1 MDTALPS
8 AVFPV
13 PGIPRRHV
21 WWPADPRQIYR
32 RFGLA
37 VPTFSLS
44 VLLCI
49 GLVGAVVAGVAW
61 GAVVIPIHVVVG
73 VISNHLGLTSV
84 VPTWTT
90 AQDAIV
96 WQVRFPRVLG
106 AALAGSAL
114 ATSGALFQ
122 GLFRNPMADPFVLGI
137 SSGAAFGAT
146 LALLV
151 GPAAGLAAV
160 GILAPTAAGL
170 QAMFV
175 PAAGAVGAVATACV
189 GFRRSRRGAGFLL
202 TDLLL
207 AGFAVGSMLTAAT
220 TAVLVLNDQMG
231 VRIRLVFSWLAG
243 GIAVNGWGHL
253 AVAAPV
259 VLVGLFVAYALAHW
273 LDPLV
278 LGEAGAASVGV
289 PVAMTIRVTLATGAI
304 LSASAVTLGGLI
316 GFVGLL
322 VPHMLRRLTGP
333 SNRRLVPACAFGGG
347 AFLVTADLLAR
358 FVLAPVELPV
368 GILTAMVGGPAFL
381 AILRRARRAS

>member
-1 MDTALPS
+1 MDRALPS
-8 AVFPV
+8 PVFP
-13 PGIPRRHV
+13 GSDTARRHIS
-21 WWPADPRQIYR
+21 WPTRPIQILR
-32 RFGLA
+32 RLGLA
-37 VPTFSLS
+37 FPTVSL
-44 VLLCI
+44 VVALCT

-61 GAVVIPIHVVVG
+61 GAVVIPTHVVVG
-73 VISNHLGLTSV
+73 VISNHLGLTTLAS
-84 VPTWTT
+84 TWSP

-151 GPAAGLAAV
+151 GPAAGFAAV
-160 GILAPTAAGL
+160 GFLAPTAAGV

-175 PAAGAVGAVATACV
+175 PAAGAVGAVATAFV
-189 GFRRSRRGAGFLL
+189 VFRISRRGAGFLL

-220 TAVLVLNDQMG
+220 TAVLVLNDQMA
-231 VRIRLVFSWLAG
+231 VRLRLVFSWLAG

-259 VLVGLFVAYALAHW
+259 VLVGLGVAYALAHW

-304 LSASAVTLGGLI
+304 LAASAVTLGGLI

-333 SNRRLVPACAFGGG
+333 SNRRLLPACAFGGG

-358 FVLAPVELPV
+358 YVLAPVELPV

-381 AILRRARRAS
+381 VILHRARRAS

>member
-1 MDTALPS
+1 MARALPS
-8 AVFPV
+8 PQFGVTGAA
-13 PGIPRRHV
+13 RRHV
-21 WWPADPRQIYR
+21 SWPTLPGRQLR
-32 RFGLA
+32 DLGLA
-37 VPTFSLS
+37 FPTASL
-44 VLLCI
+44 VFLLGI

-61 GAVVIPIHVVVG
+61 GAVVIPPHVVVG

-96 WQVRFPRVLG
+96 WQVRFPRVIG

-151 GPAAGLAAV
+151 GPAAGFAAV

-175 PAAGAVGAVATACV
+175 PAAGAVGAVVTAFV
-189 GFRRSRRGAGFLL
+189 VFRTSRRGAGFLL

-220 TAVLVLNDQMG
+220 TALLVLNDQMA
-231 VRIRLVFSWLAG
+231 VRVRLVFSWLAG
-243 GIAVNGWGHL
+243 GIAVNGWWHL
-253 AVAAPV
+253 AVVAPV
-259 VLVGLFVAYALAHW
+259 VLVGLVVAYALAHW

-289 PVAMTIRVTLATGAI
+289 PVAMTIRVTLATGAV
-304 LSASAVTLGGLI
+304 LAASAVTLGGLI

-322 VPHMLRRLTGP
+322 VPHTLRRLTGP
-333 SNRRLVPACAFGGG
+333 SHRRLLPACAFGGG
-347 AFLVTADLLAR
+347 AFLVIADLLAR

-381 AILRRARRAS
+381 VILRHARRAS

>member
-1 MDTALPS
+1 MERALP
-8 AVFPV
+8 P
-13 PGIPRRHV
+13 PT
-21 WWPADPRQIYR
+21 
-32 RFGLA
+32 LA
-37 VPTFSLS
+37 VPGTIRWPRNGWIPTLGLNV
-44 VLLCI
+44 VLACALGVAI
-49 GLVGAVVAGVAW
+49 VAGVGW
-61 GAVVIPIHVVVG
+61 GTVPIAPSLVARVIV
-73 VISNHLGLTSV
+73 SHLGVSAIAV
-84 VPTWTT
+84 DWTV

-96 WQVRFPRVLG
+96 WQVRLPRVIG
-106 AALAGSAL
+106 AVLAGAAL

-146 LALLV
+146 IALLI
-151 GPAAGLAAV
+151 GPAAALAAV
-160 GILAPTAAGL
+160 GIVAPTAAAV
-170 QAMFV
+170 QAMVV
-175 PAAGAVGAVATACV
+175 PTTGAIGAVATAFV
-189 GFRRSRRGAGFLL
+189 VFRIARRGAGFVL

-220 TAVLVLNDQMG
+220 TAVLVLNDQMA
-231 VRIRLVFSWLAG
+231 VRLRLVFSWLAG

-259 VLVGLFVAYALAHW
+259 VLIGFVVAFALAHW

-289 PVAMTIRVTLATGAI
+289 PVAMTIRMTLATGAI
-304 LSASAVTLGGLI
+304 LAASAVTLGGLI

-333 SNRRLVPACAFGGG
+333 SNRRLLPACALGGG
-347 AFLVTADLLAR
+347 AFLAGADMLAR
-358 FVLAPVELPV
+358 VVLAPVELPV

-381 AILRRARRAS
+381 AILRRARRTS

>member
-1 MDTALPS
+1 MERAFSPPPLAISGTIRWPRAGRFPS
-8 AVFPV
+8 
-13 PGIPRRHV
+13 
-21 WWPADPRQIYR
+21 
-32 RFGLA
+32 FGL
-37 VPTFSLS
+37 TFALACA
-44 VLLCI
+44 L
-49 GLVGAVVAGVAW
+49 GLAIVAGVGW
-61 GAVVIPIHVVVG
+61 GTVPIAPSLVARVIA
-73 VISNHLGLTSV
+73 SHLGLGAITV
-84 VPTWTT
+84 DWTA
-90 AQDAIV
+90 AQDAII
-96 WQVRFPRVLG
+96 WQVRLPRVIG
-106 AALAGSAL
+106 AVLAGAAL

-151 GPAAGLAAV
+151 GPATGLAAI

-170 QAMFV
+170 QAMVV
-175 PAAGAVGAVATACV
+175 PVTGAIGAVATAFGV
-189 GFRRSRRGAGFLL
+189 FRIARRGSGFLL

-220 TAVLVLNDQMG
+220 TAVLVLNDQMA
-231 VRIRLVFSWLAG
+231 VRLRLVFSWLAG

-259 VLVGLFVAYALAHW
+259 VLVGLVVAYGLAHW

-289 PVAMTIRVTLATGAI
+289 PVATTIRVTLATGAI
-304 LSASAVTLGGLI
+304 LAASAVTLGGLI

-333 SNRRLVPACAFGGG
+333 SHRRLLPACALGGG
-347 AFLVTADLLAR
+347 AFLVVADLLAR
-358 FVLAPVELPV
+358 IVLAPVELPV
-368 GILTAMVGGPAFL
+368 GILTAMVGGPTFL
-381 AILRRARRAS
+381 MILRRARRAA

>member
-1 MDTALPS
+1 MEQAFSPPPLSIPGTIRWPRAGGFPS
-8 AVFPV
+8 
-13 PGIPRRHV
+13 
-21 WWPADPRQIYR
+21 
-32 RFGLA
+32 FGL
-37 VPTFSLS
+37 TFALACA
-44 VLLCI
+44 L
-49 GLVGAVVAGVAW
+49 GGAIVAGVGW
-61 GAVVIPIHVVVG
+61 GTVPIAPSLVARVIA
-73 VISNHLGLTSV
+73 SHLGLGV
-84 VPTWTT
+84 IAVDWTA

-96 WQVRFPRVLG
+96 WQVRLPRVIG
-106 AALAGSAL
+106 AVLAGAAL

-151 GPAAGLAAV
+151 GPAAGLAAI

-170 QAMFV
+170 QAMVV
-175 PAAGAVGAVATACV
+175 PVTGAIGAVATAFGV
-189 GFRRSRRGAGFLL
+189 FRIARRGSGFLL

-220 TAVLVLNDQMG
+220 TAVLVLNDQMA
-231 VRIRLVFSWLAG
+231 VRLRLVFSWLAG

-259 VLVGLFVAYALAHW
+259 VLVGLVVAYGLAHW

-304 LSASAVTLGGLI
+304 LAASAVTLGGLI

-333 SNRRLVPACAFGGG
+333 SHRRLLPACAFGGG
-347 AFLVTADLLAR
+347 AFLVVADLLAR
-358 FVLAPVELPV
+358 IVLAPVELPV
-368 GILTAMVGGPAFL
+368 GILTAMVGGPSFL

>member
-1 MDTALPS
+1 MYRALPS
-8 AVFPV
+8 PLFP
-13 PGIPRRHV
+13 GSGTPRRHLS
-21 WWPADPRQIYR
+21 WPTQPRQIFR

-37 VPTFSLS
+37 LPTVRLV

-61 GAVVIPIHVVVG
+61 GAVAIPTQVVVG
-73 VISNHLGLTSV
+73 VISNHLGLTSA

-146 LALLV
+146 LALLA
-151 GPAAGLAAV
+151 GPAIGIGLAAAGPWGSVSAAGLEAFAIP
-160 GILAPTAAGL
+160 G
-170 QAMFV
+170 
-175 PAAGAVGAVATACV
+175 AGAVGSVTTAFLV
-189 GFRRSRRGAGFLL
+189 YRLARRGSGFLL

-207 AGFAVGSMLTAAT
+207 AGFALGAILSAGT
-220 TAVLVLNDQMG
+220 TALLVTNDQM
-231 VRIRLVFSWLAG
+231 VLRLRLVFSWLAG

-253 AVAAPV
+253 MIVAPV
-259 VLVGLFVAYALAHW
+259 VLAGVIVALALGRW

-289 PVAMTIRVTLATGAI
+289 PVALTMRLTLTTGAI
-304 LSASAVTLGGLI
+304 LAAMAVSLGGLI

-322 VPHMLRRLTGP
+322 VPHGLRRFTGP
-333 SNRRLVPACAFGGG
+333 THRRLLPACAVGGG
-347 AFLVTADLLAR
+347 MFLVVADLLAR
-358 FVLAPVELPV
+358 LVIAPIELPV
-368 GILTAMVGGPAFL
+368 GILTALTGGPVFL
-381 AILRRARRAS
+381 ILLRRAR

>member
-1 MDTALPS
+1 MSVMLTTAQSQVTHPMARCVPS
-8 AVFPV
+8 RERVDASHGQGIALAAFPG
-13 PGIPRRHV
+13 PGTVRRHV
-21 WWPADPRQIYR
+21 SWPTRPIQILR
-32 RFGLA
+32 RLGLA
-37 VPTFSLS
+37 FPTVSLVV
-44 VLLCI
+44 VLCT

-61 GAVVIPIHVVVG
+61 GAVVIPTHVAVG
-73 VISNHLGLTSV
+73 VISNHLGLTTMA
-84 VPTWTT
+84 PTWSP
-90 AQDAIV
+90 AHDAIV

-151 GPAAGLAAV
+151 GPAAGFAAV
-160 GILAPTAAGL
+160 GFLAPTAAGV

-175 PAAGAVGAVATACV
+175 PATGAVGAVATAFV
-189 GFRRSRRGAGFLL
+189 VFRISRRGAGFLL

-220 TAVLVLNDQMG
+220 TAVLVLNDQMA
-231 VRIRLVFSWLAG
+231 VRLRLVFSWLAG

-259 VLVGLFVAYALAHW
+259 VLVGLGVAYALAHW

-278 LGEAGAASVGV
+278 LGEAGA
-289 PVAMTIRVTLATGAI
+289 PV
-304 LSASAVTLGGLI
+304 SAC
-316 GFVGLL
+316 
-322 VPHMLRRLTGP
+322 RWR
-333 SNRRLVPACAFGGG
+333 
-347 AFLVTADLLAR
+347 
-358 FVLAPVELPV
+358 
-368 GILTAMVGGPAFL
+368 
-381 AILRRARRAS
+381 

>member
-1 MDTALPS
+1 MDRAWPSPQLSVAVTA
-8 AVFPV
+8 
-13 PGIPRRHV
+13 RRHV
-21 WWPADPRQIYR
+21 FWPSLPGRKLR
-32 RFGLA
+32 HLGLA
-37 VPTFSLS
+37 FPTVNLVF
-44 VLLCI
+44 LLGI
-49 GLVGAVVAGVAW
+49 GLVGAMVAGVAW
-61 GAVVIPIHVVVG
+61 GAVVIPPHVVVG

-96 WQVRFPRVLG
+96 WQVRFPRVIG

-151 GPAAGLAAV
+151 GPAAGFAAV

-175 PAAGAVGAVATACV
+175 PAAGAVGAVVTAFV
-189 GFRRSRRGAGFLL
+189 VFRTSRRGAGFLL

-220 TAVLVLNDQMG
+220 TALLVLNDQMA
-231 VRIRLVFSWLAG
+231 VRVRLVFSWLAG
-243 GIAVNGWGHL
+243 GITVNGWWHL
-253 AVAAPV
+253 AVVAPV
-259 VLVGLFVAYALAHW
+259 VVVGLIVAYALAHW

-289 PVAMTIRVTLATGAI
+289 PVAMTIRVTLATGAV
-304 LSASAVTLGGLI
+304 LAASAVTLGGLI

-322 VPHMLRRLTGP
+322 VPHTLRRLTGP
-333 SNRRLVPACAFGGG
+333 SNRRLLPACAFGGG
-347 AFLVTADLLAR
+347 AFLVIADLLAR

-381 AILRRARRAS
+381 VILRHARRAS